1 MYKNLE
7 IFQVSSQMARHA
19 GSRQAVVAT
28 NIANAD
34 TPSYQAQTIASFAD
48 SYQTVETG
56 RMRATRS
63 GHISGDGNTSALSPQ
78 ELAKSEPSP
87 NGNTVSLETEMLNA
101 VNIEREHSRALA
113 IYKHALTI
121 MRTSLGR

>member
-1 MYKNLE
+1 MFKNLE
-7 IFQVSSQMARHA
+7 LFQVSSQMARHA

-34 TPSYQAQTIASFAD
+34 TPGYQARMIPSFVD
-48 SYQTVETG
+48 SYRAMETG
-56 RMRATRS
+56 QMRATRS
-63 GHISGDGNTSALSPQ
+63 GHIGAGSNPAAIAPIETAV
-78 ELAKSEPSP
+78 SEPSP
-87 NGNTVSLETEMLNA
+87 NGNTVSIETEMLNA
-101 VNIEREHSRALA
+101 VNVEREHSRALA